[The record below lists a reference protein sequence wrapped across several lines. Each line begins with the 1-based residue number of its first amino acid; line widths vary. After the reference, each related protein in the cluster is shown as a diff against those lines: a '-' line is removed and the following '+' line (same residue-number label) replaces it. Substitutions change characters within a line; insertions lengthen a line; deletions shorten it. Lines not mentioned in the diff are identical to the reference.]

1 MFLGHVALQC
11 EDSMAD
17 GTLSEF
23 EIDNFEIEEGVQTK
37 TRAML
42 TRRLQDVVGLPGSR
56 ITPQERHI
64 AADLLIEVLR
74 ESDVGTRMRCAERMA
89 LLVDTPAILLRFLAK
104 DALQVAIPLLEVC
117 EGFNDSDLIATALS
131 PSATTTHRVMIAKRK
146 VVSEAVTD
154 VLVNMGEVE
163 VIQALLR
170 NEGSTFAHPA
180 VEQATAMSKQ
190 EPSLVPYL
198 VKRPELKPSQGLT
211 MFWWAEAEER
221 RRILQRFA
229 VERITLLEAA
239 QDIFARAASEG
250 WRDPLVRKTLQ
261 FIERRQRN
269 RDAAARSPY
278 GSLEGA
284 IEALDHQLPSREL
297 FVEISFLSGIK
308 PMCGAQ
314 ILSDGGG
321 ESIAVLCKAAGLKRK
336 HFRQLWRGLR
346 RPLADDDDLNDPWG
360 RSVLV
365 YDTISTNKAQ
375 TVLRYWNWALT
386 SAMSPTLAAKLEEG
400 DEELLYSVAARS
412 SNLVFGKS
420 L

>member
-1 MFLGHVALQC
+1 
-11 EDSMAD
+11 
-17 GTLSEF
+17 
-23 EIDNFEIEEGVQTK
+23 
-37 TRAML
+37 
-42 TRRLQDVVGLPGSR
+42 
-56 ITPQERHI
+56 
-64 AADLLIEVLR
+64 
-74 ESDVGTRMRCAERMA
+74 
-89 LLVDTPAILLRFLAK
+89 
-104 DALQVAIPLLEVC
+104 
-117 EGFNDSDLIATALS
+117 
-131 PSATTTHRVMIAKRK
+131 
-146 VVSEAVTD
+146 
-154 VLVNMGEVE
+154 
-163 VIQALLR
+163 
-170 NEGSTFAHPA
+170 
-180 VEQATAMSKQ
+180 
-190 EPSLVPYL
+190 
-198 VKRPELKPSQGLT
+198 
-211 MFWWAEAEER
+211 MFWWADAEDR

-239 QDIFARAASEG
+239 QDIFARAAGEG

-284 IEALDHQLPSREL
+284 VEALDHQLPSREL
-297 FVEISFLSGIK
+297 FVEISFLAGIK

-321 ESIAVLCKAAGLKRK
+321 ESIAVLCKATGLKRK

-346 RPLADDDDLNDPWG
+346 RPLVDDHDMSDPWG

-400 DEELLYSVAARS
+400 DDELLYSVAARS
-412 SNLVFGKS
+412 SNLVFGNS

>member
-1 MFLGHVALQC
+1 
-11 EDSMAD
+11 MAD

-23 EIDNFEIEEGVQTK
+23 EIDSFETEHGGKNK
-37 TRAML
+37 TRATL

-56 ITPQERHI
+56 ITPQERHM

-74 ESDVGTRMRCAERMA
+74 ESDVGTRIRCAQRMI

-104 DALQVAIPLLEVC
+104 DDLQVAIPLLEVC

-131 PSATTTHRVMIAKRK
+131 SAATIEHRVLIAKRK

-154 VLVNMGEVE
+154 ILVNLGEVD

-170 NEGSTFAHPA
+170 NQGSKFAHPA
-180 VEQATAMSKQ
+180 MEQATALSRDV
-190 EPSLVPYL
+190 PSLVSLL

-211 MFWWAEAEER
+211 MFWWADAEDR

-229 VERITLLEAA
+229 VERLTLLEAA
-239 QDIFARAASEG
+239 QDVFARAASER
-250 WRDPLVRKTLQ
+250 WSDPLVRKTLQ

-269 RDAAARSPY
+269 REAAARSPY

-284 IEALDHQLPSREL
+284 IDVLDHQPPSREL
-297 FVEISFLSGIK
+297 FVEISYLAGIK
-308 PMCGAQ
+308 PMVGAQ

-321 ESIAVLCKAAGLKRK
+321 EAIAVLCKATGLKRK
-336 HFRQLWRGLR
+336 QFRQLWRGLR
-346 RPLADDDDLNDPWG
+346 RPMDDDHDLTDPWG

-365 YDTISTNKAQ
+365 YDTLSTNKAQ
-375 TVLRYWNWALT
+375 TVLRYWNWALS
-386 SAMSPTLAAKLEEG
+386 SAMSPALAAKLE
-400 DEELLYSVAARS
+400 DDDDALLHSVAARS
-412 SNLVFGKS
+412 ANLVFRGS